1 MSICSSLRGQNSD
14 LSVLSLDPRVENRII
29 SHLGSGQSENLISA
43 DPRLAEQL
51 LQSLAPLVDNMV
63 RQGRNPVLLCAG
75 PIRRAMVRLAQRT
88 MPHLSVIS
96 VDEIPLRTSLSSFG
110 IVKLPEQ
117 DAA

>member
-1 MSICSSLRGQNSD
+1 M
-14 LSVLSLDPRVENRII
+14 LSLDPRVENRII
-29 SHLGSGQSENLISA
+29 SHLGDGASENLISA

-51 LQSLAPLVDNMV
+51 LQSLAPLVDSMV
-63 RQGRNPVLLCAG
+63 RQGRNPVLLCAS

-110 IVKLPEQ
+110 IVKIPEPE
-117 DAA
+117 AA